1 MLCRIRRF
9 RHATQT
15 AAWPS
20 ASHEYRLVNS
30 ADGAGVRAF
39 RTLKGWDSWTLERLT
54 PLREHLRHDDPATT
68 AFSNMSNT
76 SCW

>member
-9 RHATQT
+9 RHA
-15 AAWPS
+15 
-20 ASHEYRLVNS
+20 HRRLHGRRRAMNTDWVNS

-68 AFSNMSNT
+68 AFSNMSNM